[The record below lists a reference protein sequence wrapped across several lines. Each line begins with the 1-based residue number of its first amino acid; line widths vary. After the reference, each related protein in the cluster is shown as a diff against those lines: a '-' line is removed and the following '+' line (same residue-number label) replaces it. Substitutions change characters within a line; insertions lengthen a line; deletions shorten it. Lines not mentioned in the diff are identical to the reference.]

1 MTVARRLFAGT
12 PYTSWGQIQIEC
24 NRLNFPGHSAE
35 LERALQTLG
44 LPELVGCLVW
54 VPWDRLKD
62 VEELGRGG
70 FATVYR
76 GTIQSVDERGFA
88 VMGHDKRK
96 VDVEEWRKL
105 LARGEDTWWNY
116 HVRWEG
122 TKEWKVALKEVDDFL
137 INEVG
142 ISLLASAHHN
152 EGSHHNPPF
161 SFPQMILT
169 AHISFHS
176 NFTGMA
182 TMIGLTRNPQTL
194 RHVMVMLYYPKGNME
209 SPSFLSLPDSWPA
222 VCQRA
227 RRLARSLR
235 EIHHLGLTHG
245 DIHGANVV
253 FDAAEDPLDLY
264 PNIIDVGL
272 GRPIGE
278 SRGAEGVYGRLQCL
292 PPEMIYGEHGT
303 QASDIYCLGILL
315 WQNVTRVPPRG
326 TAANLW
332 REDGMREDPVPG
344 LPRWYEE
351 LYSQCWNVDP
361 KKRPTAQEVLERV
374 VEHVGNPEDD
384 EWELGEETLR
394 WLEERRR
401 SWEEEKTQGSGT
413 TDSYPST
420 KSSFFTFTELEKYTR
435 EIKLDSKHEEES
447 SKIKTS
453 STGEFSYPFIH
464 TSHVYLFFFF
474 NKKTQTCLHIKSKSP
489 SGHRI
494 SISPFPPIQ
503 PPLIIITSPTM
514 PVLDPP
520 AVSGDALG
528 PPITLKARPR
538 LNRVKFWFAK
548 LSSCLSIS
556 NQDTRDI

>member
-1 MTVARRLFAGT
+1 MLLRESTFAAKCVYSRLLHSTSKNKADMMDDLKTVARRLFADT

-35 LERALQTLG
+35 VERALRTLG
-44 LPELVGCLVW
+44 LPELAGCLVW
-54 VPWDRLKD
+54 VPWDRLED

-76 GTIQSVDERGFA
+76 GTIRSMDERGFA
-88 VMGHDKRK
+88 VMGYDKRK
-96 VDVEEWRKL
+96 VDVEEWRRL

-116 HVRWEG
+116 HVRWER
-122 TKEWKVALKEVDDFL
+122 TKEWKVALKEVDNFL
-137 INEVG
+137 INE
-142 ISLLASAHHN
+142 
-152 EGSHHNPPF
+152 
-161 SFPQMILT
+161 MILT

-182 TMIGLTRNPQTL
+182 TMIGLTRNPITF

-209 SPSFLSLPDSWPA
+209 SASFLSLPDSWPA

-272 GRPIGE
+272 GKPIGE

-292 PPEMIYGEHGT
+292 PPEMIYGEHST
-303 QASDIYCLGILL
+303 QASDVYCLGILL
-315 WQNVTRVPPRG
+315 WQNVTRVPPKG

-332 REDGMREDPVPG
+332 RKDGMREDPVPG

-351 LYSQCWNVDP
+351 LYCQCWNVDP

-384 EWELGEETLR
+384 EWVLGEETVQ

-401 SWEEEKTQGSGT
+401 SWEEEKKKSLVNGM
-413 TDSYPST
+413 TDSFPST
-420 KSSFFTFTELEKYTR
+420 QSSFFTLTELEKYTR
-435 EIKLDSKHEEES
+435 EIKIDNTTIS
-447 SKIKTS
+447 S
-453 STGEFSYPFIH
+453 
-464 TSHVYLFFFF
+464 
-474 NKKTQTCLHIKSKSP
+474 
-489 SGHRI
+489 
-494 SISPFPPIQ
+494 PIQ
-503 PPLIIITSPTM
+503 LPLIIITAPTM
-514 PVLDPP
+514 HVMDPP
-520 AVSGDALG
+520 TVSGDALG
-528 PPITLKARPR
+528 PPTTLKVRPR
-538 LNRVKFWFAK
+538 LDRVKFWLGK
-548 LSSCLSIS
+548 LSSCFSIS
-556 NQDTRDI
+556 SQDSRDV